1 MQLHN
6 PLTPLQGI
14 SKYVNTI
21 YAERCDHVLCPLE
34 KLHLNDANKVAAQS
48 DVTILIVGSN
58 RSVEEESR
66 DRVSLLLPG
75 QQGTLVSEVA
85 KASKGP
91 VILVIMSAG
100 GFDISLAKSN
110 NKISSILWIGYPG
123 QHGGA
128 AVADVIFG
136 SYNPSTC
143 LGN

>member
-6 PLTPLQGI
+6 PLTPLQRI

-66 DRVSLLLPG
+66 QWRSFIQLFWV
-75 QQGTLVSEVA
+75 VA
-85 KASKGP
+85 
-91 VILVIMSAG
+91 
-100 GFDISLAKSN
+100 
-110 NKISSILWIGYPG
+110 
-123 QHGGA
+123 
-128 AVADVIFG
+128 
-136 SYNPSTC
+136 PS
-143 LGN
+143 